1 MKKSWRIIVAAWVGS
16 LVGCGAPSSEGELV
30 GSSGESQVELHVITS
45 GGFAAAYDL
54 LAPRFEAETGI
65 TLNTSRGASGGG
77 APDSIPS
84 RLDRGE
90 SFDVIILSRSAL
102 DGLTERGFVRPE
114 TRTDLVRSSIGM
126 AVRQGAPVPDIST
139 PEKLIQTM
147 LAAKSIGYSASVS
160 GTYLSTDLFPR
171 IGLWERIDTKST
183 RIVGERVA
191 AVVARGDVEIGFQ
204 QISEIL
210 PIEGA
215 QYVGPIPDEYQR
227 VTTFSTAITA
237 QSSNAEVAQ
246 RLLDFL
252 SSTEVAETISQTG
265 LEPVVLETEQP
276 AENANGP
283 ATAALDE
290 VGYPDRPV
298 TFVVALGVGGSAL
311 AGGCRHRATA
321 AVTPT
326 LLSPSPERS
335 SSSTPCP

>member
-1 MKKSWRIIVAAWVGS
+1 MKKSWRIIVAAWVAL
-16 LVGCGAPSSEGELV
+16 LVGCGAPSSEGETAS
-30 GSSGESQVELHVITS
+30 GSGESPVELHVITS
-45 GGFAAAYDL
+45 GGFAAAHDL

-65 TLNTSRGASGGG
+65 TLTTSRGASRGG

-84 RLDRGE
+84 RLERGE

-126 AVRQGAPVPDIST
+126 AVRQGAPAPDIST
-139 PEKLIQTM
+139 PEKLVQTM

-171 IGLWERIDTKST
+171 IGLWERIDAKST
-183 RIVGERVA
+183 RIVSERVA

-210 PIEGA
+210 PIAGA
-215 QYVGPIPDEYQR
+215 YYVGPIPDEYQL
-227 VTTFSTAITA
+227 VTTFSAAITVR
-237 QSSNAEVAQ
+237 SSNAEVAQ

-252 SSTEVAETISQTG
+252 SSMEVAETISQTG

-276 AENANGP
+276 VVNDAGP
-283 ATAALDE
+283 AT
-290 VGYPDRPV
+290 
-298 TFVVALGVGGSAL
+298 
-311 AGGCRHRATA
+311 
-321 AVTPT
+321 PT
-326 LLSPSPERS
+326 LD
-335 SSSTPCP
+335 